1 MRKPRNS
8 IIPPNANM
16 NLGFVKKESA
26 GDTSKNTE
34 EAAHAIDENRV
45 SNRALP
51 RNIVAK
57 PTRSKGITNT
67 NRVTTASGICKEYS
81 RNMKALYGKR
91 ETAVF

>member
-16 NLGFVKKESA
+16 NTGTVKKESA
-26 GDTSKNTE
+26 GDTSKNTD

-51 RNIVAK
+51 RNILEK
-57 PTRSKGITNT
+57 PRRSKEITNI
-67 NRVTTASGICKEYS
+67 NRVTTTSGICKEAS
-81 RNMKALYGKR
+81 RNTKA
-91 ETAVF
+91 